1 MTYYIYVEKD
11 KCIGTGSV
19 KCLNS
24 EVLNI
29 KVPEEIYN
37 SYIEDKDKYVYS
49 DGEII
54 ENPEY
59 EKILEEKEKN
69 LYREELIEQL
79 NELDS
84 KRIRAVCESSIKE
97 SSTGET
103 WLDYYNNQVLNL
115 RTKLNS
121 L

>member
-1 MTYYIYVEKD
+1 MTYYIYVEND
-11 KCIGTGSV
+11 KCIGSGSA
-19 KCLNS
+19 KCLNT
-24 EVLNI
+24 EILNI
-29 KVPEEIYN
+29 EIPEEIYN
-37 SYIEDKDKYVYS
+37 SYNKDNDKYIYS

-54 ENPEY
+54 ENPQY
-59 EKILEEKEKN
+59 NKILEEKEKN
-69 LYREELIEQL
+69 LCREELIGQL

-84 KRIRAVCESSIKE
+84 KRIRAVCENSIKE

-103 WLDYYNNQVLNL
+103 WLDYYNNQALNL